1 MVNSPSY
8 TLTITLHLENV
19 RNKAVIWSA
28 LEPELSSID
37 SKRVTLHNK
46 SNTTEI
52 VFHLTASDVNALR
65 AAATSLMRLYLVADG
80 VHQLM
85 VKKNG

>member
-1 MVNSPSY
+1 MVKSPSY
-8 TLTITLHLENV
+8 TLTITLHPENLH
-19 RNKAVIWSA
+19 NKTVIWSA

-37 SKRVTLHNK
+37 SKRVKLHSK
-46 SNTTEI
+46 STRIEI

-80 VHQLM
+80 VNQLM

>member
-1 MVNSPSY
+1 MVKSPPFA
-8 TLTITLHLENV
+8 LTITINPKTSQ
-19 RNKAVIWSA
+19 NKTVIWSA
-28 LEPELSSID
+28 LEPELLSID
-37 SKRVTLHNK
+37 SKRVKLHSK
-46 SNTTEI
+46 SNKTEI

-80 VHQLM
+80 VHQMM